1 MLGFTH
7 AVQTET
13 SVSEE
18 KKEPEPI
25 PLYNQENGA
34 DLRQPA
40 QSILLPPSSKPFR
53 ETNRGSLPKP
63 PLLRRSVQL
72 TSGEVPLKRDPNVI
86 PDSAVPPTMNGM
98 MASQAGIAIQ
108 PENQYL
114 AGVPHNDNDERE
126 ASIHQQPVTTMTPPP
141 PPQDLPVMEGISV
154 LPTMDGMV
162 LPQPDTTIEPENQYF
177 SFKLDDDDDS
187 ESESSAEEQPVT
199 TTTSQNLP
207 VMEDLSALPTMDGM
221 VLPQP
226 DTTIEPE
233 NQYFSFKLDDDDDD
247 SESESTENENQSNI
261 HEQPVTIPLMKTSH
275 IPNMGGLPVL
285 PTMDGMVLPQ
295 PDTTIEPE
303 NQYFSFKLDD
313 DDDDSESE
321 SSADEQSMPKP
332 SPQNLPIMEGISVQ
346 PPFNPASIPGMGDCG
361 PSTVVPT
368 PSPYPT
374 PNVTLPT
381 APVISASILPST
393 QTNSYSE
400 TPSMNS
406 AAHSAS
412 SADLNASMQST
423 LTDLDLPYPRIA
435 DELGISYPQ
444 LADQLNESETK
455 PSEAPAV
462 KNGFSFPNPPTLNQT
477 VQSNRGAAQPG
488 TISVILPPI
497 TTVNEG
503 QVSTQESLRIPSSS
517 CRNVIL

>member
-247 SESESTENENQSNI
+247 SESES
-261 HEQPVTIPLMKTSH
+261 
-275 IPNMGGLPVL
+275 
-285 PTMDGMVLPQ
+285 
-295 PDTTIEPE
+295 
-303 NQYFSFKLDD
+303 
-313 DDDDSESE
+313 
-321 SSADEQSMPKP
+321 SADEQSMPKP

-374 PNVTLPT
+374 PNVPLPT
-381 APVISASILPST
+381 VPVISASILPST

>member
-7 AVQTET
+7 AIQTDM

-25 PLYNQENGA
+25 PLHDQENGA
-34 DLRQPA
+34 DLKQPA
-40 QSILLPPSSKPFR
+40 QSILLPQYSERLR

-86 PDSAVPPTMNGM
+86 PDSAVPPAMNGM

-114 AGVPHNDNDERE
+114 AGVPHNDDDDNERE
-126 ASIHQQPVTTMTPPP
+126 ASIHEQPVTTTPP
-141 PPQDLPVMEGISV
+141 PPQDLPVMEDLSS

-162 LPQPDTTIEPENQYF
+162 LPQPDTTIQ
-177 SFKLDDDDDS
+177 
-187 ESESSAEEQPVT
+187 
-199 TTTSQNLP
+199 
-207 VMEDLSALPTMDGM
+207 
-221 VLPQP
+221 
-226 DTTIEPE
+226 
-233 NQYFSFKLDDDDDD
+233 
-247 SESESTENENQSNI
+247 
-261 HEQPVTIPLMKTSH
+261 
-275 IPNMGGLPVL
+275 
-285 PTMDGMVLPQ
+285 
-295 PDTTIEPE
+295 PE

-321 SSADEQSMPKP
+321 SSADEQEVTTTTSQNLPVVEDLSTLPTMDGMVLPQPDTTIQPENQYFSFKLDDDDDDDDSESESNIPEQSMANP

-346 PPFNPASIPGMGDCG
+346 PPFNQTTIPGMGDCG
-361 PSTVVPT
+361 PSTIVPT

-374 PNVTLPT
+374 PNVPLPT
-381 APVISASILPST
+381 VPVISASILPST
-393 QTNSYSE
+393 QTNSYSDA
-400 TPSMNS
+400 PSLNS

-412 SADLNASMQST
+412 STDLNASMQST
-423 LTDLDLPYPRIA
+423 LTDLDLPYPHIA

-444 LADQLNESETK
+444 LADQLNDSETK

-503 QVSTQESLRIPSSS
+503 QVSSQESLRIPSSS
-517 CRNVIL
+517 CRNAIL

>member
-7 AVQTET
+7 AIQTDM

-25 PLYNQENGA
+25 PLHDQENGA
-34 DLRQPA
+34 DLKQPA
-40 QSILLPPSSKPFR
+40 QSILLPQYSERLR

-86 PDSAVPPTMNGM
+86 PDSAVPPAMNGM

-114 AGVPHNDNDERE
+114 AGVPHNDDDDNERE
-126 ASIHQQPVTTMTPPP
+126 ASIHEQPVTTTPP
-141 PPQDLPVMEGISV
+141 PPQDLPVMEDLSS

-162 LPQPDTTIEPENQYF
+162 LPQPDTTIQ
-177 SFKLDDDDDS
+177 
-187 ESESSAEEQPVT
+187 
-199 TTTSQNLP
+199 
-207 VMEDLSALPTMDGM
+207 
-221 VLPQP
+221 
-226 DTTIEPE
+226 PE

-247 SESESTENENQSNI
+247 
-261 HEQPVTIPLMKTSH
+261 
-275 IPNMGGLPVL
+275 
-285 PTMDGMVLPQ
+285 
-295 PDTTIEPE
+295 
-303 NQYFSFKLDD
+303 
-313 DDDDSESE
+313 DDSESE
-321 SSADEQSMPKP
+321 SNIPEQSMANP

-346 PPFNPASIPGMGDCG
+346 PPFNQTTIPGMGDCG
-361 PSTVVPT
+361 PSTIVPT

-374 PNVTLPT
+374 PNVPLPT
-381 APVISASILPST
+381 VPVISASILPST
-393 QTNSYSE
+393 QTNSYSDA
-400 TPSMNS
+400 PSLNS

-412 SADLNASMQST
+412 STDLNASMQST
-423 LTDLDLPYPRIA
+423 LTDLDLPYPHIA

-444 LADQLNESETK
+444 LADQLNDSETK

-503 QVSTQESLRIPSSS
+503 QVSSQESLRIPSSS
-517 CRNVIL
+517 CRNAIL

>member
-141 PPQDLPVMEGISV
+141 PPPQDLPVMEGISV

-177 SFKLDDDDDS
+177 SFKL
-187 ESESSAEEQPVT
+187 
-199 TTTSQNLP
+199 
-207 VMEDLSALPTMDGM
+207 
-221 VLPQP
+221 
-226 DTTIEPE
+226 
-233 NQYFSFKLDDDDDD
+233 DDDD

-303 NQYFSFKLDD
+303 NQYFSFKLEDDD

-321 SSADEQSMPKP
+321 SSADKQSMPKP

-374 PNVTLPT
+374 PSVPLPT
-381 APVISASILPST
+381 VPVISASILPST

-400 TPSMNS
+400 TPSLNS

-455 PSEAPAV
+455 PSEAPVV

-477 VQSNRGAAQPG
+477 VQSNRGTAQPG

-517 CRNVIL
+517 CRIVIL

>member
-1 MLGFTH
+1 MLGF
-7 AVQTET
+7 AYAIQTDT
-13 SVSEE
+13 GVSEE

-25 PLYNQENGA
+25 PLYNQQNGA
-34 DLRQPA
+34 DLKHPA
-40 QSILLPPSSKPFR
+40 QSILQPSSSKPFH

-63 PLLRRSVQL
+63 PLLRRSAQL
-72 TSGEVPLKRDPNVI
+72 TSGEIPLNRQPNAI
-86 PDSAVPPTMNGM
+86 PESAVPPAMNGM

-108 PENQYL
+108 PENRYL
-114 AGVPHNDNDERE
+114 AGVPHNDNDDNGERE
-126 ASIHQQPVTTMTPPP
+126 AGIHKQPVTTMTPP
-141 PPQDLPVMEGISV
+141 PPQDLPVMEGI
-154 LPTMDGMV
+154 
-162 LPQPDTTIEPENQYF
+162 
-177 SFKLDDDDDS
+177 
-187 ESESSAEEQPVT
+187 
-199 TTTSQNLP
+199 
-207 VMEDLSALPTMDGM
+207 SALPTMDGM

-226 DTTIEPE
+226 DTTIQPE

-247 SESESTENENQSNI
+247 DSESESSAD
-261 HEQPVTIPLMKTSH
+261 EQPVTTTTSQD
-275 IPNMGGLPVL
+275 LPVMEDLSAL
-285 PTMDGMVLPQ
+285 PIMDGMVLPQ
-295 PDTTIEPE
+295 PDTTIQPE
-303 NQYFSFKLDD
+303 NQYFSFKLED

-321 SSADEQSMPKP
+321 SSADEQSRANP

-361 PSTVVPT
+361 PSTIIPT

-374 PNVTLPT
+374 PNVSLPT

-393 QTNSYSE
+393 QTNSYAD

-406 AAHSAS
+406 ATHSAP
-412 SADLNASMQST
+412 SADPNASMQST
-423 LTDLDLPYPRIA
+423 LTDLDLPYPHIA
-435 DELGISYPQ
+435 DELGISYSRI
-444 LADQLNESETK
+444 ADQLKESETK

-477 VQSNRGAAQPG
+477 VQSNRGTAQPG

-517 CRNVIL
+517 CRNAILWLGVDYMTTRNGDTIANCVNSLNSLRSKLSQINVGLCFIVHG